1 MRVVNRF
8 FSNESKNSA
17 FVFVVLS
24 LFLGFFFNTFLSQ
37 LVYHFD
43 LYFGKN
49 LKELSGSDLTISS
62 TRPFSEEDINWLIS
76 NLEASSQSVRFP
88 SVARFGENFE
98 SVAVFGVEENFPLS
112 GNLSLNNTPLPK
124 PDVSGNQAW
133 VDESIAKRLGLSKG
147 SLVELG
153 NVQFKIAGIFSFVPE
168 SSGGFASLFP
178 KLLIPLNSVS
188 ETGLIT
194 QNSRVRY
201 SVYGT
206 ASREQSDVIES
217 FYLENQET
225 GMRFRTI
232 YGDAGDGSG
241 DSLRKIWSILIGV
254 LLIGFIIT
262 MLALSLA
269 GTYYCKQRYRDF
281 LRLHA
286 FGLRRSYI
294 IWQMWW
300 MLVRLFVVSV
310 GIAVVL
316 SLMLSD
322 YAVNRLWGSQ
332 IGEFISLF
340 NPLFLANFVALSAVV
355 IVNLMYPIWKLVG
368 QSPGQILREQDEV
381 VTKKTGVFWYLLGCF
396 ACFSLWIGFVYR
408 EFTTTFGFFVAFAGA
423 WLLLSCLAF
432 VFFAGLPK
440 LLRRFSTSGIRIGLH
455 QLKMHLKWHSLSLGY
470 IVLIASMMQLVF
482 FLRGD
487 LKTNWLGE
495 IDDKL
500 GVFLLNVEDE
510 DRKIV
515 ETELAKTLDFFPV
528 VRGRLEAKN
537 GVDFKEIFPDPKD
550 RGEPLDRELSLTALS
565 SLPADNIILEGQY
578 HGTKTFSG
586 SDVLEVSVEEGV
598 AQTLD
603 LGLGDRVSFSIGGL
617 PLEAQVTSIREVDWG
632 NLSPNFYFI
641 FPESSLD
648 SFFPLYMSF
657 VESYSGIDQNLRE
670 LFAQVP
676 TIAIL
681 DLREITGR
689 IVPIISA
696 VLDGLSYL
704 SGFFLVFVLL
714 IGVLMCFV
722 TASVRFSQFRLS
734 LWLGLS
740 PQRAS
745 RATYIEFCI
754 LACVAVVCS
763 SLISLGIHWFISQQI
778 LDLSYSFHAGIFVV
792 SLLCLFV
799 YKFALAPIALKIQTK
814 LQKKNA
820 RTA

>member
-1 MRVVNRF
+1 MRIINSF
-8 FSNESKNSA
+8 FSSESKNSA

-24 LFLGFFFNTFLSQ
+24 LFLGFFFNTLLSQ
-37 LVYHFD
+37 VVYHFD

-49 LKELSGSDLTISS
+49 LKELSGSDLTLSS
-62 TRPFSEEDINWLIS
+62 TRPFSEGDIDWLSS
-76 NLEASSQSVRFP
+76 NLGASSQSVRFP
-88 SVARFGENFE
+88 SVARFGETFE

-112 GNLSLNNTPLPK
+112 GALSVQNTPLEK
-124 PDVSGNQAW
+124 PRLTGNQAW
-133 VDESIAKRLGLSKG
+133 VDESIAKRLGLLKG
-147 SLVELG
+147 TLVELG
-153 NVQFKIAGIFSFVPE
+153 NTQFEITGIFSFVPE

-178 KLLIPLNSVS
+178 KLLVPLKSVP

-194 QNSRVRY
+194 KNSRVRY

-206 ASREQSDVIES
+206 ASREQSDLVES
-217 FYLENQET
+217 FYLEGEET

-241 DSLRKIWSILIGV
+241 NSLRKIWSILIGV
-254 LLIGFIIT
+254 MLIGFVIT

-286 FGLRRSYI
+286 FGLRRGFI
-294 IWQMWW
+294 MQKMCW
-300 MLVRLFVVSV
+300 MLVRLFVASV
-310 GIAVVL
+310 GVALIL
-316 SLMLSD
+316 SLILSD
-322 YAVNRLWGSQ
+322 YLVNRLWGSQ
-332 IGEFISLF
+332 IGDFISLV
-340 NPLFLANFVALSAVV
+340 NPLFIANFIALSAVV
-355 IVNLMYPIWKLVG
+355 IVNLLYPIWKLVG

-381 VTKKTGVFWYLLGCF
+381 VTKKTGLFWYLLGCF

-408 EFTTTFGFFVAFAGA
+408 EFTTTFGFFAAFAGA
-423 WLLLSCLAF
+423 WLLLSGLAF

-440 LLRRFSTSGIRIGLH
+440 LLRRVTSSGFRIGLH

-470 IVLIASMMQLVF
+470 IVLIASLMQLVF

-487 LKTNWLGE
+487 LKTNWLGD

-500 GVFLLNVEDE
+500 GVYLLNVEDE
-510 DRKIV
+510 DREVV
-515 ETELAKTLDFFPV
+515 ETELGKKLDFFPI

-537 GVDFKEIFPDPKD
+537 GLSFKEIFPDPKD

-565 SLPADNIILEGQY
+565 NLPADNIILQGQY
-578 HGTKTFSG
+578 HGGQTFSD

-598 AQTLD
+598 AQTLN
-603 LGLGDRVSFSIGGL
+603 LSLGDRVSFSIGGL
-617 PLEAQVTSIREVDWG
+617 PLEAIVTSIREVDWG

-641 FPESSLD
+641 FPENSLD

-657 VESYSGIDQNLRE
+657 VESYSGIDQGLGE
-670 LFAQVP
+670 LFAQIP
-676 TIAIL
+676 TIAII

-689 IVPIISA
+689 ILPIIGA
-696 VLDGLSYL
+696 VLDGLGYL

-740 PQRAS
+740 PNRAS
-745 RATYIEFCI
+745 RATYLEFCI
-754 LACVAVVCS
+754 LACVAVACS
-763 SLISLGIHWFISQQI
+763 SLISLGIHWFISEQI
-778 LDLSYSFHAGIFVV
+778 LDLSYSFHGFIFSV
-792 SLLCLFV
+792 SLLCLFI
-799 YKFALAPIALKIQTK
+799 YKFSLAPIALQIQTK